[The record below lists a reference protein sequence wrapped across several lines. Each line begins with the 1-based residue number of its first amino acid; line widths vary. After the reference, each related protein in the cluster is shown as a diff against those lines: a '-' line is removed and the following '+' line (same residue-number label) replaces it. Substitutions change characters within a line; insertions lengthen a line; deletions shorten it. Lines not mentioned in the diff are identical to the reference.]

1 MSKRLTLL
9 VTTIALAVLAVACG
23 TYTDLIGTW
32 TKPDYVNKAYSKVLV
47 FAIGTKSLVNQ
58 SVAERAVA
66 ARISKLGTVA
76 VPASDIFP
84 RGKYDADGDG
94 KIDNPAFA
102 DEIAKRLSD
111 QGFEAV
117 LLFGVKDIKEAQ
129 RYVQGSVSYQPTS
142 YYNGWYNYWSTTY
155 QAVEQPGYY
164 TTDVDAYVDANMFDI
179 ASGDLIW
186 SAQTDILNPVG
197 LSDAAESFA
206 GVIAPAL
213 QKQGLIRSK

>member
-1 MSKRLTLL
+1 MRTRCSVVLLTIFTLL
-9 VTTIALAVLAVACG
+9 LVSCG

-32 TKPDYVNKAYSKVLV
+32 TKPSYVNKGYGKVLV

-66 ARISKLGTVA
+66 TRMASLGTTA

-84 RGKYDADGDG
+84 QGKYDADRDG
-94 KIDNPAFA
+94 KLDNPAVA
-102 DEIAKRLSD
+102 DEIAKVLSD

-129 RYVQGSVSYQPTS
+129 RYVQGSVSYQPVS

-155 QAVEQPGYY
+155 QAVETPGYY
-164 TTDVDAYVDANMFDI
+164 TTDIDAYVDANMFDI
-179 ASGDLIW
+179 ATGDLVW
-186 SAQTDILNPVG
+186 SAQTDILNPTG

-206 GVIAPAL
+206 GVIVPAIE
-213 QKQGLIRSK
+213 KQGLIRTKK